1 MKTDKDFLKVEEDI
15 LSGLDRLDALLDE
28 YLELTDPRKK
38 AIKLANKKIAF
49 VGSIGQN
56 NTPNIKAMLVAKH
69 DGLNTFYFASNNSAI
84 RTEQFKTNDK
94 ACIYFYGKP
103 IYKGLMLEGAMEV
116 INDENVKKMIWK
128 NRMKSVYKN
137 GRIND
142 HDFCVLKFIAKSGRY
157 YSWFKTE
164 TFEV

>member
-38 AIKLANKKIAF
+38 AIKLANKRIAF

-84 RTEQFKTNDK
+84 RTEQFKTDDK

-103 IYKGLMLEGAMEV
+103 IYKGASDVG
-116 INDENVKKMIWK
+116 
-128 NRMKSVYKN
+128 
-137 GRIND
+137 
-142 HDFCVLKFIAKSGRY
+142 
-157 YSWFKTE
+157 
-164 TFEV
+164 